1 MLEVQLL
8 EVLCTSVVCRACY
21 LGKFAMTACQDTLN
35 FLCFLDEASYCAPTV
50 ENTPCKVRKSY
61 HFSLTLAV
69 NLAYWRVSS
78 NIQWFSVILQVF
90 HAGHVSFKLEITSV
104 YS

>member
-1 MLEVQLL
+1 
-8 EVLCTSVVCRACY
+8 
-21 LGKFAMTACQDTLN
+21 MTACQDTLN

-50 ENTPCKVRKSY
+50 ENMSCQVQKSY

-90 HAGHVSFKLEITSV
+90 HAGLVSFKLEITSV